1 MKQKIIQSLVMA
13 LSSLVLL
20 GCGGSSDNNDDPKV
34 TLTGTGYYV
43 DSAVAGVEYV
53 CGTKSGTT
61 DSSGEFVF
69 DIGSGCVFKVA
80 GVTLRETSSDKLKD
94 KVTIFENNETV
105 ARFLQSIDNDGNTSN
120 GIQIDAKILNTLTN
134 ALKEHNSENKIPQ
147 DDTLTNVV
155 DKVKEVPEFKG
166 DVKSKEEVKAHLDK
180 TEATLLK
187 DELSG
192 KTFYFRDKGD
202 TKEIKFNADVT
213 TLTITTVTGSNTE
226 GNGEERI
233 KLENNR
239 VLLLDDGNRYIML
252 NDKKAD
258 YLMID
263 FYLPNGEKD
272 GDTGRLYFDK
282 AKAESSNSDSSTPST
297 DTPSNINIVDLLAG
311 KTVYI
316 VHQHIIESSS
326 FNADMSVITWE
337 NVYGEGEEGQELG
350 DKGTVPVSVADNKI
364 IVDGDEPLWV
374 IEDNIDYIV
383 FTYGTTDTAK
393 AYKDLEKAKAYYE
406 SMKSGL
412 DTPAPTTT
420 DFQSEIAGKTFY
432 HIDNEL
438 IKEIKINADITT
450 MTVTTIVGSN
460 TDGNGEQSVKFEN
473 NKIVLLDEDN
483 MYMTLNQKTIDY
495 LLLDFYSP
503 DGIKGD
509 DGRFYFDLAK
519 AEADLASGGTTS
531 TTTDFKSEIAGKTF
545 YILDMDNGVSII
557 KTIIFNS
564 DVTIISGT
572 KIDGTKSISLVDNKL
587 ILLDDDNM
595 YFMLKEKTTDYLLLD
610 FYSHDG
616 IKDGDDRF
624 YFDKAKAEV
633 SLSGGGSGQTANI
646 DPSILAGKTFYF
658 VSELMVE
665 SDTFNED
672 MTLVTWE
679 NIYGVGDSNK
689 VLGNKGTSS
698 FHVEDNK
705 AIFDKGGYFHIQEMT
720 DTFVIFW
727 DGTKQM
733 KYYLNL
739 DEAKAVYESMKS
751 GSTST
756 TTPTGTDFKA
766 ELAGKTFYFIDNQL
780 IKEIKFNA
788 DLTTMTFTPVV
799 SYDNDNWEHKTK
811 YEDNKLILLDA
822 DNKYFVFNEKKADYL
837 LLDVYSSNESKIE
850 TNMFYFDKA
859 KAEASLNGGGS
870 TPDAVV
876 VPTTIP
882 VTQDMLDGKKFYFTS
897 EEETY
902 TEYRLWTFENG
913 VLSNR
918 GQNKSSSTVR
928 TSTDTYTLSDG
939 KILVNDESKGIV
951 MGIVLNRTDSNAWYT
966 SIPSPD
972 GPNNKVMY
980 LTKPSNYPA
989 EL

>member
-432 HIDNEL
+432 
-438 IKEIKINADITT
+438 
-450 MTVTTIVGSN
+450 
-460 TDGNGEQSVKFEN
+460 
-473 NKIVLLDEDN
+473 
-483 MYMTLNQKTIDY
+483 
-495 LLLDFYSP
+495 
-503 DGIKGD
+503 
-509 DGRFYFDLAK
+509 
-519 AEADLASGGTTS
+519 
-531 TTTDFKSEIAGKTF
+531 
-545 YILDMDNGVSII
+545 ILDKDDGVSII
-557 KTIIFNS
+557 KTVIFNN